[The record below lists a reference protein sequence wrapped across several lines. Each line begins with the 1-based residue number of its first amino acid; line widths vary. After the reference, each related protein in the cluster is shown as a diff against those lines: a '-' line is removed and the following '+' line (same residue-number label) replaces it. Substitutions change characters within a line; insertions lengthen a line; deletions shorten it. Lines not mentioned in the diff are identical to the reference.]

1 MTFLFF
7 KWLIAANIVTR
18 RGRVS
23 DSEEEAAPQQAT
35 EATHEAMVST
45 RGKEAV
51 ESSRKG
57 KEPVLPA
64 GSEEEFDSE
73 ETETSE
79 EAGETSS
86 SSDERAGLP
95 DSFFERGLV
104 RPSVAPAQ
112 PQAAPRKRRERVV
125 MTYPN
130 RMTVDVLSG
139 DEEDEEDTVPLAH
152 RQRSRSSTQ
161 TQASPRVELRTKY
174 RHEGSEARPLK
185 RQKKAVS
192 KPRVHLPALEETSDR
207 SASSDE
213 QGNQEE
219 GELPAD
225 AVSPANA
232 GCSERRI
239 S

>member
-1 MTFLFF
+1 M
-7 KWLIAANIVTR
+7 
-18 RGRVS
+18 
-23 DSEEEAAPQQAT
+23 
-35 EATHEAMVST
+35 ST

-79 EAGETSS
+79 EAGETGS

-95 DSFFERGLV
+95 DSFFEKGLV
-104 RPSVAPAQ
+104 RPSVALAQ
-112 PQAAPRKRRERVV
+112 PPAVPRKRKERVI

-139 DEEDEEDTVPLAH
+139 DEEDEENTMPLVR
-152 RQRSRSSTQ
+152 RQRSQSSTQ
-161 TQASPRVELRTKY
+161 AQTQVPPSTELRTKH
-174 RHEGSEARPLK
+174 RHEGSEAHPLK
-185 RQKKAVS
+185 KQKKAVS
-192 KPRVHLPALEETSDR
+192 KPRVHLHALEETSGH
-207 SASSDE
+207 SVSSDE
-213 QGNQEE
+213 QGSREE

-225 AVSPANA
+225 TVSP
-232 GCSERRI
+232 GGMETE
-239 S
+239 

>member
-1 MTFLFF
+1 MYVGNPNRHLSFRGGLIDGARAWFWSIAGCTNVEFDLPLEAPPLRMTFLFC

-35 EATHEAMVST
+35 EATHEAMMST
-45 RGKEAV
+45 REKEAA

-79 EAGETSS
+79 EAGETGS

-104 RPSVAPAQ
+104 RPSVAPA
-112 PQAAPRKRRERVV
+112 
-125 MTYPN
+125 
-130 RMTVDVLSG
+130 
-139 DEEDEEDTVPLAH
+139 
-152 RQRSRSSTQ
+152 
-161 TQASPRVELRTKY
+161 
-174 RHEGSEARPLK
+174 
-185 RQKKAVS
+185 
-192 KPRVHLPALEETSDR
+192 
-207 SASSDE
+207 
-213 QGNQEE
+213 
-219 GELPAD
+219 
-225 AVSPANA
+225 
-232 GCSERRI
+232 
-239 S
+239 